1 LQTRRRRGQGFI
13 YHREIL
19 ISRAGMFD
27 EFLQGFSMRE
37 LLVNLRVGFT
47 QLNFLGHLA
56 LTIGVLIAAM
66 IVSRLI
72 GRYYRKPG
80 AGTTEARRVAYLLA
94 RNTLGGITGILLLFI
109 WAGEL
114 RTFAL
119 SIAALAAAVGI
130 VCKEFFMSGLGS
142 LMRAITRPY
151 SIGDVIEL
159 GTMKGEVLQID
170 FLSTRLLEQGPSGYV
185 TGRTFEFPNM
195 MVLLNPIRKLSHTG
209 RFVHEL
215 VRVPMDPAGNVARAE
230 RLLLAAGETVCAD
243 WIEAADAHFRRLESS
258 RLIALP
264 DSRPLA
270 MIEPVDPKRVDVLL
284 RFPCQS
290 NRRLATSQAILHAY
304 YVLAKEPDPDEAP
317 DTGDQSSADSAPAN
331 APPASMAAPISK
343 LI

>member
-1 LQTRRRRGQGFI
+1 ML
-13 YHREIL
+13 
-19 ISRAGMFD
+19 D
-27 EFLQGFSMRE
+27 EFFQGFSMRA
-37 LLVNLRVGFT
+37 LLLSLRAGFT
-47 QLNFLGHLA
+47 QLSFLGHLA
-56 LTIGVLIAAM
+56 LTVFVLITAM

-72 GRYYRKPG
+72 SRYYRKPG
-80 AGTTEARRVAYLLA
+80 TGTTEAKRMAYLVA
-94 RNTLGGITGILLLFI
+94 RNTLGGVTAVLLLFI

-119 SIAALAAAVGI
+119 SIAALAAAVAI
-130 VCKEFFMSGLGS
+130 VCKEFFMNGLGS
-142 LMRAITRPY
+142 LMRAVARPY

-159 GTMKGEVLQID
+159 GAMKGEVLEID

-185 TGRTFEFPNM
+185 TGRTYEFPNM

-230 RLLLAAGETVCAD
+230 RLLREAGETVCAD

-258 RLIALP
+258 HLIALP
-264 DSRPLA
+264 ESRPLA
-270 MIEPVDPKRVDVLL
+270 MIEPVDPKRVDILL

-304 YVLAKEPDPDEAP
+304 YVLAKEPDPDELP
-317 DTGDQSSADSAPAN
+317 DEQDTPSAEVPAPAA
-331 APPASMAAPISK
+331 APESMAAPIGK
-343 LI
+343 II

>member
-1 LQTRRRRGQGFI
+1 
-13 YHREIL
+13 
-19 ISRAGMFD
+19 MFD
-27 EFLQGFSMRE
+27 EFLQGFSMRT
-37 LLVNLRVGFT
+37 LLLSLRAGFT
-47 QLNFLGHLA
+47 QLSFLGHLL
-56 LTIGVLIAAM
+56 LTVVVLITAM

-72 GRYYRKPG
+72 SRYYRKRG
-80 AGTTEARRVAYLLA
+80 AGTTEAKRIAYLVA
-94 RNTLGGITGILLLFI
+94 RNTLGGVTALLLLFI

-119 SIAALAAAVGI
+119 SIAALAAAVAI

-170 FLSTRLLEQGPSGYV
+170 FLSTRLLELGPSGYV
-185 TGRTFEFPNM
+185 TGRTYDFPNM

-230 RLLLAAGETVCAD
+230 RLLLEAGVTVCAD
-243 WIEAADAHFRRLESS
+243 WIEAADAHFRRLETS

-264 DSRPLA
+264 ESRPLA

-290 NRRLATSQAILHAY
+290 NRRLATSQAILHTY
-304 YVLAKEPDPDEAP
+304 YLLAKQADAEDPLAAGGGHVSDP
-317 DTGDQSSADSAPAN
+317 ST
-331 APPASMAAPISK
+331 PPAAAPESMAAPIGK

>member
-1 LQTRRRRGQGFI
+1 
-13 YHREIL
+13 
-19 ISRAGMFD
+19 MFD

-37 LLVNLRVGFT
+37 LLLNLRAGFT

-56 LTIGVLIAAM
+56 LTVVVLVAAM

-72 GRYYRKPG
+72 SRYYRKPG
-80 AGTTEARRVAYLLA
+80 SGTTEARRVAYLVA
-94 RNTLGGITGILLLFI
+94 RNTLGGVTGVLLLFI

-130 VCKEFFMSGLGS
+130 VCKEFFMSALGS

-215 VRVPMDPAGNVARAE
+215 VRVPMDPSGNVARAE
-230 RLLLAAGETVCAD
+230 TLLLEAGEAVCAD

-258 RLIALP
+258 HLIALP
-264 DSRPLA
+264 GSRPLA

-284 RFPCQS
+284 RFPCPS

-304 YVLAKEPDPDEAP
+304 YVLAKEPDPDEVPPQSPAASAP
-317 DTGDQSSADSAPAN
+317 MADSLP
-331 APPASMAAPISK
+331 PPATPDAAPISK
-343 LI
+343 LV